1 MKILL
6 NLTSLSYFIL
16 LIISGC
22 TPVVNTQNLTAS
34 SADKCT
40 DKPEAALDAK
50 KVKTINLGREKI
62 TESGMVSQDKS
73 VGYVFLAQAG
83 KKLVYHTIQ
92 DVCIAVFTPDNQL
105 LNSGVLPI
113 TGNYTVQIFIP
124 RGSTTFDLAMNLE
137 TESTASVPSPAVT
150 PIAVNTPL
158 VTTSSSIPE
167 NNKPSTIS
175 SFTSNNISRP
185 SPTKVIKDYFA
196 KINNRQYADAWD
208 ILPVELQENKELHP
222 NGYNSFL
229 EWYRDTVDFI
239 DIHKMYLAKSN
250 NDYATVKLQ
259 STYYMKSGRKS
270 RVNLNFYMV
279 WNENKEKWDMQKTKV
294 VIP

>member
-1 MKILL
+1 MKILR
-6 NLTSLSYFIL
+6 NLTSLSYFIS

-22 TPVVNTQNLTAS
+22 TPAVNTQNLTAFS
-34 SADKCT
+34 SNKCP
-40 DKPEAALDAK
+40 DKPEGVLDAK

-137 TESTASVPSPAVT
+137 TESTASVPSTAVT
-150 PIAVNTPL
+150 PAAVNTPL
-158 VTTSSSIPE
+158 VTTPSSIPQ
-167 NNKPSTIS
+167 NNQPSTIS
-175 SFTSNNISRP
+175 SVSTNNISRP
-185 SPTKVIKDYFA
+185 SPTKVIEDYYA

-208 ILPVELQENKELHP
+208 IVPVKLQENKELHP

-229 EWYRDTVDFI
+229 EWYRDTVNFI
-239 DIHKMYLAKSN
+239 DIHQIYLAESN
-250 NDYATVKLQ
+250 NDYATVKLK
-259 STYYMKSGRKS
+259 STYYMKSGKKA
-270 RVNLNFYMV
+270 RVNINFYMV
-279 WNENKEKWDMQKTKV
+279 WNENREKWDMQKTKV
-294 VIP
+294 VN